1 MRSNVDAS
9 KLSSACEP
17 HTLLGNHHI
26 HIFLSWWVRQFIA
39 LIINYRN
46 SSSITQMI
54 IINITIGIVIWIA
67 NNTNINSISKIKKS
81 VVNTHPTIQM
91 RSDITIIVAKND
103 ANTFMLVVFVV
114 CYIIKYNKFYG
125 VSITTDK
132 ESGCSLIAI
141 ELSDISFNCLS
152 LLCLSLL

>member
-26 HIFLSWWVRQFIA
+26 LLFLSWWVRQFIA

-46 SSSITQMI
+46 SSRITQMI

-67 NNTNINSISKIKKS
+67 NNANINSISKIKKS

-103 ANTFMLVVFVV
+103 ANTFMVVVFVV

-125 VSITTDK
+125 VSIATDK

-141 ELSDISFNCLS
+141 ELSDISFNCFS
-152 LLCLSLL
+152 AESPLL

>member
-9 KLSSACEP
+9 RLSSACKP

-26 HIFLSWWVRQFIA
+26 HIFLSWWTRQFIA

-46 SSSITQMI
+46 SSSITQII
-54 IINITIGIVIWIA
+54 IINITKGTAIWRA
-67 NNTNINSISKIKKS
+67 NITNINSISKIIKS
-81 VVNTHPTIQM
+81 VTNIQPTTHTS
-91 RSDITIIVAKND
+91 RDITTNVPKND
-103 ANTFMLVVFVV
+103 INTFMMFVFVV

-125 VSITTDK
+125 VSIDTDK

-141 ELSDISFNCLS
+141 ELSDISFNCFSAESS
-152 LLCLSLL
+152 LL